1 MAEQRTKEIED
12 LNGEMITIAAD
23 PLTDGMV
30 ARKEALRKADKAALD
45 ADLNLRINNENAER
59 AESLNR
65 DKGLFNPDN

>member
-1 MAEQRTKEIED
+1 MATKTVD
-12 LNGEMITIAAD
+12 GPYGENMVVAAD

-30 ARKEALRKADKAALD
+30 ARKAALRKADKAALD

-65 DKGLFNPDN
+65 DKELFNPEN

>member
-1 MAEQRTKEIED
+1 MAEQKTKEIE